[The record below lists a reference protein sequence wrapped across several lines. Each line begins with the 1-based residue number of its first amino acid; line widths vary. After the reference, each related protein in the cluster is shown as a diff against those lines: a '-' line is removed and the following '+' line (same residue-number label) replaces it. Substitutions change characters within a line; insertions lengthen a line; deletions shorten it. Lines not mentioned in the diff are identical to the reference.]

1 MARMT
6 PTDRKAAIL
15 DAAVTAAK
23 KHGFARLRL
32 VHIAEQAECSNA
44 LVVSH
49 YGTMQQM
56 RRAVMR
62 AAIKQEILPIIAEGI
77 ATRDPVAC
85 KAPDVLKE
93 KALATLAAG

>member
-15 DAAVTAAK
+15 DAAVAAAK
-23 KHGFARLRL
+23 KHGFANLRL
-32 VHIAEQAECSNA
+32 VHIAAQAECSNA

-49 YGTMQQM
+49 YGTMAQM

-62 AAIKQEILPIIAEGI
+62 AAVKQEILAIIAEGL
-77 ATRDPVAC
+77 ATHDPVAR
-85 KAPDVLKE
+85 KVSPELQR
-93 KALATLAAG
+93 KALATLAW

>member
-1 MARMT
+1 MT

-49 YGTMQQM
+49 YGTMAQM

-62 AAIKQEILPIIAEGI
+62 AAIKQQILSIIAEGI
-77 ATRDPVAC
+77 ATRDPIAC
-85 KAPDVLKE
+85 KVSDELQR
-93 KALATLAAG
+93 KALATLTAG

>member
-6 PTDRKAAIL
+6 PADRKAAIL
-15 DAAVTAAK
+15 DAAVAAAK

-49 YGTMQQM
+49 YGTMAQM

-62 AAIKQEILPIIAEGI
+62 AAVKQEILPIIAEGI

-85 KAPDVLKE
+85 KAPDSLKE

>member
-15 DAAVTAAK
+15 ESAIAAAQK
-23 KHGFARLRL
+23 NGFAQLRL
-32 VHIAEQAECSNA
+32 AHIADHAQCSNA

-49 YGTMQQM
+49 YGTMVQM

-62 AAIKQEILPIIAEGI
+62 AAVKRELLHIIAEGI
-77 ATRDPVAC
+77 ATRDPVAM
-85 KAPDVLKE
+85 KATPELQR
-93 KALATLAAG
+93 KALATLAV

>member
-15 DAAVTAAK
+15 EAAIGAAH
-23 KHGFARLRL
+23 KHGFAQLRL
-32 VHIAEQAECSNA
+32 AHIADAAQCSNA

-49 YGTMQQM
+49 YGTMPQM

-62 AAIKQEILPIIAEGI
+62 AAVKREILPIIAAGV
-77 ATRDPVAC
+77 AMRDPVAI
-85 KAPDVLKE
+85 KAPSDLQR
-93 KALATLAAG
+93 KALDSLAV

>member
-1 MARMT
+1 MT
-6 PTDRKAAIL
+6 PADRKAAIL
-15 DAAVTAAK
+15 DAAVAAAK
-23 KHGFARLRL
+23 KHGFARMRL
-32 VHIAEQAECSNA
+32 SQIAEHAECSNA

-49 YGTMQQM
+49 FGTMTQM

-62 AAIKQEILPIIAEGI
+62 AAIKQQILPIIAEGV

-85 KAPDVLKE
+85 KAPDDLKS

>member
-15 DAAVTAAK
+15 DAAVAAAK
-23 KHGFARLRL
+23 KHGFANLRL
-32 VHIAEQAECSNA
+32 VHIAEHAECSNA

-49 YGTMQQM
+49 YGTMAQM

-62 AAIKQEILPIIAEGI
+62 AAVKQEILAIIAEGL
-77 ATRDPVAC
+77 ATHDPVAR
-85 KAPDVLKE
+85 KASSELQN